1 MGNVKNIHESDLVW
15 KIQQERLRSE
25 TTEKTSK
32 DQENV
37 KIGDRTA
44 PKFFTS
50 GDSVQISLAKRINE
64 ELNVDNSSRIAALK
78 AQIANG
84 TYKPDLMKVASS
96 FLTAIEDEIDVENI
110 GNIQNF

>member
-25 TTEKTSK
+25 TTERTSK
-32 DQENV
+32 ELDSV
-37 KIGDRTA
+37 KNGDTA
-44 PKFFTS
+44 PKFFSS

-64 ELNVDNSSRIAALK
+64 ELNVDNSCKISRLK
-78 AQIANG
+78 EQIANG

-96 FLTAIEDEIDVENI
+96 FLTAIEDEINVENI
-110 GNIQNF
+110 GNI